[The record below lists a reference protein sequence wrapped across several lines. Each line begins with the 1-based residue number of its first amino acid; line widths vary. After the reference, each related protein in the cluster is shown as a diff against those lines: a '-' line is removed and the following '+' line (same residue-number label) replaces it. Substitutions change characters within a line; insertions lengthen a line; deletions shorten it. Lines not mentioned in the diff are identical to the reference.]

1 MRWLGLCALALGTC
15 AEETDEVC
23 LLSLRATAGRSAADA
38 SAANEDR
45 ADSGLETVSWASAL
59 LQARRAAAEQPG
71 AVDIDKFI
79 AAQLAGAD
87 HCHAKLLEARRT
99 LDGLEG
105 QVHALADAIASHTDI
120 EKSNTKLL
128 KDAIDE
134 KGAAQK
140 AWEDAIDACEAK
152 GLDPTLAQYKKE
164 IEELENIA
172 SPKVRSE
179 IAYGENAKDYG
190 EEAKKYATRVADEI
204 ANNQSMKDAI
214 AWNLTEEHGISLLGW
229 SWGRPQ
235 CEAFAQ
241 LLQVKAGRNY
251 TELSCNQTRD
261 LLQKEFTEAYT
272 ALVDLYNKGV
282 QQATDDFEDCK
293 RLADQEK
300 ALKIADI
307 DNKIRDAT
315 TNIFQA
321 RGVLDDLMPAHQKL
335 TRGVEAMQKHLL
347 DLRQECAEEEG
358 VSEHLERVRRLIRV
372 LDSCPGRNDFTL
384 EVPDLELS

>member
-1 MRWLGLCALALGTC
+1 MRWFGLCALALGTC
-15 AEETDEVC
+15 AEDPANAEVC
-23 LLSLRATAGRSAADA
+23 LLSLRATAGRSAAD
-38 SAANEDR
+38 NQ
-45 ADSGLETVSWASAL
+45 ADQEGGLETVSWASAL
-59 LQARRAAAEQPG
+59 LQARRAAAEEPS
-71 AVDIDKFI
+71 VDIDKFI

-99 LDGLEG
+99 LDGLEA
-105 QVHALADAIASHTDI
+105 QVNGLADAIASHSEL
-120 EKSNTKLL
+120 EKANTKLL
-128 KDAIDE
+128 KDAIAE
-134 KGAAQK
+134 KKAAEE
-140 AWEDAIDACEAK
+140 AWEQAIDECEAT
-152 GLDPTLAQYKKE
+152 GLDPSVNQYKKE

-172 SPKVRSE
+172 NPKVRSE

-190 EEAKKYATRVADEI
+190 EEAKNYADRVADEI
-204 ANNQSMKDAI
+204 KNNQTMKDAI
-214 AWNLTEEHGISLLGW
+214 AWNLTHEHGITLLGW

-251 TELSCNQTRD
+251 TELSCNETRS
-261 LLQKEFTEAYT
+261 LLQKEFTQAYT
-272 ALVDLYNKGV
+272 TLVDLYNKGV
-282 QQATDDFEDCK
+282 QEAVDEYADCK
-293 RLADQEK
+293 RRADQEK
-300 ALKIADI
+300 ALKLADV

-347 DLRQECAEEEG
+347 DLSQECAEEEG

-384 EVPDLELS
+384 EVPDVEMSS